1 MDDTCQRCGEPGEDR
16 RTLWMACFYAMDEMK
31 EVPFKEYLRK
41 GGTLH
46 GRTGSREW
54 CLPGSGGPSHLLPE
68 YADNG
73 TAARDQAFYT
83 LRVCKGCRADWM
95 GAIKE
100 WFTAP
105 PEVRTGCGSGIFV
118 RENGAI
124 KEKEVSREDWEQR
137 RHGSKRNEEAREGK
151 EGG

>member
-1 MDDTCQRCGEPGEDR
+1 MDETCQRCGETGEDR

-31 EVPFKEYLRK
+31 EVPFKEHMRK

-46 GRTGSREW
+46 ERTGSREW
-54 CLPGSGGPSHLLPE
+54 RLSGRRDEAPLQIPE
-68 YADNG
+68 YAANG

-95 GAIKE
+95 GAIGK
-100 WFTAP
+100 WFTAT

-118 RENGAI
+118 RENGAN
-124 KEKEVSREDWEQR
+124 KEVSLEDWEQR
-137 RHGSKRNEEAREGK
+137 RHGSIRNEGA
-151 EGG
+151 

>member
-1 MDDTCQRCGEPGEDR
+1 MDEVCQRCGEAGEDR
-16 RTLWMACFYAMDEMK
+16 RTLWMACFYAMNEMK
-31 EVPFKEYLRK
+31 EVPFKEHLRR

-46 GRTGSREW
+46 ERTGSREW
-54 CLPGSGGPSHLLPE
+54 RLSEGPGATPLRLPE

-73 TAARDQAFYT
+73 AEARDQAFFT

-100 WFTAP
+100 WFTAT

-118 RENGAI
+118 RENGAV
-124 KEKEVSREDWEQR
+124 KEVSQ
-137 RHGSKRNEEAREGK
+137 K
-151 EGG
+151 EWDQLGE